1 MYAVWLFVRLPHSN
15 GGGHRRSDGA
25 CAGTGS
31 YSRKF
36 ALSTIAAAG
45 MLGTIIPPSTVMI
58 TYCSATGVSVGSMFM
73 AGIVPGITLGAL
85 MIAFAIFYWR
95 KKVGNP

>member
-1 MYAVWLFVRLPHSN
+1 MAAIGAVMVPALEQ
-15 GGGHRRSDGA
+15 GG
-25 CAGTGS
+25 

-85 MIAFAIFYWR
+85 MIAFAIFYGV
-95 KKVGNP
+95 KKSDP

>member
-1 MYAVWLFVRLPHSN
+1 MYAVWLFVRLPPQQRVGRPIGAVMVPALEQ
-15 GGGHRRSDGA
+15 GG
-25 CAGTGS
+25 

-85 MIAFAIFYWR
+85 MIAFAIFSA
-95 KKVGNP
+95 